1 MTAPGRIKMRATA
14 VAFLV
19 SLAGLGAGCIVQTS
33 LHPLVADSEALAMPG
48 IVGRWISTNDD
59 GDVMALT
66 FRPRGGAAYEL
77 LLSENGASRQGALRV
92 VFGRFGGETFWD
104 ATALPLEDEDDFWGE
119 HRLPVHG
126 FARVRLDGDRLE
138 IALLDP
144 QAVRRSIEN
153 DDTALA
159 YERTDDGILLTA
171 SSEALGCWVS
181 AHADDDE
188 AFGDTLVLRRVSE
201 E

>member
-1 MTAPGRIKMRATA
+1 MRGTV
-14 VAFLV
+14 VAWVV
-19 SLAGLGAGCIVQTS
+19 SLAGLGAGCFVQPS
-33 LHPLVADSEALAMPG
+33 VHPLVVESEAVPE
-48 IVGRWISTNDD
+48 IVGRWVSVDDD
-59 GDVMALT
+59 GDVTTLT
-66 FRPRGGAAYEL
+66 FRARGRGAYEL
-77 LLSENGASRQGALRV
+77 LLSENGVARQGTLSLR
-92 VFGRFGGETFWD
+92 FGRFGGELFWD

-126 FARVRLDGDRLE
+126 FARVRLDGDRFE
-138 IALLDP
+138 IAFLDP

-171 SSEALGCWVS
+171 SSEALGSWVS
-181 AHADDDE
+181 AHADDDGT
-188 AFGDTLVLRRVSE
+188 FGDTLVLRRVAE